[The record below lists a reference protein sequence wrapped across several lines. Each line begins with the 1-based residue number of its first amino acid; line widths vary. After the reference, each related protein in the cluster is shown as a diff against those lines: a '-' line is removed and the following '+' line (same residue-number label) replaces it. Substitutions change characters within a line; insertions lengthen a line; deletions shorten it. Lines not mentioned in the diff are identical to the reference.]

1 MKPQTIMT
9 AVVALLSLAIFAWPL
24 LISTDAASESGV
36 AQTAFLILIPVLL
49 ALILSGYG
57 SGALDS
63 RQIALLGVL
72 TAVNS
77 VIRMLGA
84 GLAGVETVFFL
95 LIIAGFVFRASFGFL
110 LGASTLLV
118 SGLLSGGVGP
128 WLPFQMLAAG
138 LVGFCA
144 GLLPRTRNRRLGL
157 AILSIYAVVAAYA
170 YGGLMTLWNWPYLAG
185 IGTQLSY
192 QSGAGILTNLA
203 RFLNFEIATGG
214 LLWDTGRAITTV
226 VLLLLTAPTLLTTL
240 EREARRA
247 SFQKVE
253 RA

>member
-1 MKPQTIMT
+1 M
-9 AVVALLSLAIFAWPL
+9 
-24 LISTDAASESGV
+24 
-36 AQTAFLILIPVLL
+36 
-49 ALILSGYG
+49 
-57 SGALDS
+57 
-63 RQIALLGVL
+63 
-72 TAVNS
+72 
-77 VIRMLGA
+77 
-84 GLAGVETVFFL
+84 
-95 LIIAGFVFRASFGFL
+95 
-110 LGASTLLV
+110 
-118 SGLLSGGVGP
+118 
-128 WLPFQMLAAG
+128 PFQMLTAG

-157 AILSIYAVVAAYA
+157 AILSMYAVVAAYA

-185 IGTQLSY
+185 MGTQLSY
-192 QSGAGILTNLA
+192 QAGAGLLSNLA

-214 LLWDTGRAITTV
+214 LLWDTGRAITTL